1 MTHAARTHDIIDRL
15 QRMRDDI
22 DARIRDEE
30 ERAEK
35 LQAELGRYDATLLLA
50 DALAA
55 LRTVN
60 TRNLSEGQRQ
70 QIAGVKERLR
80 RAIA

>member
-30 ERAEK
+30 ERAER
-35 LQAELGRYDATLLLA
+35 LQAELGSYDATLLLA

-55 LRTVN
+55 LRVVN

-70 QIAGVKERLR
+70 QIAGVKDRLR

>member
-15 QRMRDDI
+15 QRMRDEL
-22 DARIRDEE
+22 DARIADEE
-30 ERAEK
+30 ARAAK
-35 LQAELGRYDATLLLA
+35 LHDELSRYDATLLLA

-70 QIAGVKERLR
+70 QIAGVKDRLR
-80 RAIA
+80 RALA

>member
-22 DARIRDEE
+22 DARIRDEK

-60 TRNLSEGQRQ
+60 TRNLSENQRQ
-70 QIAGVKERLR
+70 QIAGVKDRLR
-80 RAIA
+80 RALA